1 MGKEDSAS
9 NEEVEAAPG
18 VDLRTWFSWEG
29 KNYSYKSVRG
39 PGICGTQILLTC
51 SKEFLKTFER
61 SVGSANSTN
70 LQNLLILER
79 PDNQWLILSERDP
92 KVASSF
98 ISRLNRWELK
108 NWDDAMKTPDKPL
121 NKQRR
126 YLIVENQKFSSS
138 QRGPKGSNRRNRR

>member
-9 NEEVEAAPG
+9 NEEVEAPD

-79 PDNQWLILSERDP
+79 PDNQWLVLSERDP
-92 KVASSF
+92 KVVSIF

-108 NWDDAMKTPDKPL
+108 NWGDAMKTPDKPL